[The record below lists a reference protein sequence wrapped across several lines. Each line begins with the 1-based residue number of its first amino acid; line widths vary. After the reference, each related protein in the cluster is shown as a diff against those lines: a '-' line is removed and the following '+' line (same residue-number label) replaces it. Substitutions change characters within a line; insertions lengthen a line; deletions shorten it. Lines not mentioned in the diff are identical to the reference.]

1 MDGPGSERP
10 AWFVGDLGDPW
21 VVAIA
26 DRLPISFRRRPCVD
40 EMPEA
45 WVAEDPPPGLVVLHR
60 PILTGLDV
68 QRIGRLRA
76 RGEPVPRIVLC
87 HGPHVRYDDLVR
99 SARLFDA
106 VLPEATASETIRRH
120 VESTLVKP
128 VHRPPIGIIS
138 GLHEVRRV
146 LVDSCRGIGYRAES
160 ATDGD
165 DLAPPGVVVWDVPML
180 DPRWPERMARRSRS
194 ANVVALLGFADR
206 EAVATARQAGA
217 SACLEWPCDLDDLV
231 YVLDRMASLPR
242 IEPGH
247 LSPPPPALGR
257 RGERVEVVGPGRSA

>member
-1 MDGPGSERP
+1 MGGPERP

-26 DRLPISFRRRPCVD
+26 DRLPPAVRRRPCP
-40 EMPEA
+40 EELPEA
-45 WVAEDPPPGLVVLHR
+45 WVSEDPPPGLVVIHR
-60 PILTGLDV
+60 PLLTGLDV
-68 QRIGRLRA
+68 QRIARLRA
-76 RGEPVPRIVLC
+76 RGEPAPRMVLC
-87 HGPHVRYDDLVR
+87 LGPHARHDDLVR

-106 VLPEATASETIRRH
+106 VLPEATAAETIRRH
-120 VESTLVKP
+120 IGPAREKS
-128 VHRPPIGIIS
+128 VHRPTIGIIS
-138 GLHEVRRV
+138 GLHEVRCV
-146 LVDSCRGIGYRAES
+146 LVDACRDIGYRAEA

-165 DLAPPGVVVWDVPML
+165 DLTPRGIVVWDVPML

-217 SACLEWPCDLDDLV
+217 SACLEWPCDLDDLAF
-231 YVLDRMASLPR
+231 VLDRMSSLPR

-247 LSPPPPALGR
+247 SSPPPPALGR